1 MLNWFT
7 PKNINY
13 FYQEEITMGIV
24 YGYARVST
32 TGQCLDR
39 QLDAL
44 IQAGVDKDLIY
55 TEKMSGTK
63 SNRLKLKALLN
74 ILELGDTVYIE
85 SLNRLGR
92 SSADLITLMQTF
104 SDMGVTLVSLKEQ
117 LDFSSA
123 SGKMI
128 AQFLAVLAEFERS
141 CIVERVNE
149 GLAAARARGRVGGR
163 PATPDKIIDKA
174 LKMYDLHNLTVSEIC
189 RACGISR
196 PTLYKALRERENKKE
211 LEEMDNQD

>member
-1 MLNWFT
+1 M
-7 PKNINY
+7 K
-13 FYQEEITMGIV
+13 

-32 TGQCLDR
+32 EEQCLDR
-39 QLDAL
+39 Q
-44 IQAGVDKDLIY
+44 VDQLRKIGIDEENIY
-55 TEKMSGTK
+55 KEKMSGTK
-63 SNRLKLKALLN
+63 SNRPKLKAL
-74 ILELGDTVYIE
+74 ISAVEEGDVVYIE

-92 SSADLITLMQTF
+92 SSADLISLMQTF
-104 SDMGVTLVSLKEQ
+104 NNMNVTLISLKEN
-117 LDFSSA
+117 LDFSTA
-123 SGKMI
+123 AGKMI
-128 AQFLAVLAEFERS
+128 AQFLAILAEFERN

-163 PATPDKIIDKA
+163 PKTPDKIIDKA

-196 PTLYKALRERENKKE
+196 PTLYKALHERENKKE

>member
-1 MLNWFT
+1 
-7 PKNINY
+7 
-13 FYQEEITMGIV
+13 MGIV

-44 IQAGVDKDLIY
+44 TQAGVDKDLIY

-63 SNRLKLKALLN
+63 SNRPKLKALLN
-74 ILELGDTVYIE
+74 ILERGDTVYIE

-104 SDMGVTLVSLKEQ
+104 SDMGVTLISLKEQ

-123 SGKMI
+123 AGKMI
-128 AQFLAVLAEFERS
+128 AQFLAILAEFERN
-141 CIVERVNE
+141 CIVERVKE
-149 GLAAARARGRVGGR
+149 GLSAARARGRVGGR
-163 PATPDKIIDKA
+163 PATPEKILDKA

-196 PTLYKALRERENKKE
+196 PTLYKALRERENKKD
-211 LEEMDNQD
+211 LVEMDNQ

>member
-1 MLNWFT
+1 
-7 PKNINY
+7 
-13 FYQEEITMGIV
+13 MGIV

-63 SNRLKLKALLN
+63 SNRPKLKALLN
-74 ILELGDTVYIE
+74 ILEPGDTVYIE

-92 SSADLITLMQTF
+92 SSADLITLMQTL

-128 AQFLAVLAEFERS
+128 AQFLAVLAEFERR

-163 PATPDKIIDKA
+163 PKTPDKVIDKA

-196 PTLYKALRERENKKE
+196 PTLYKAIKLRAEKQE
-211 LEEMDNQD
+211 LENIDNQ

>member
-1 MLNWFT
+1 M
-7 PKNINY
+7 I
-13 FYQEEITMGIV
+13 

-32 TGQCLDR
+32 EEQCLDR
-39 QLDAL
+39 QIDQLK
-44 IQAGVDKDLIY
+44 GVGIEEEYIY
-55 TEKMSGTK
+55 KEKMSGTK
-63 SNRLKLKALLN
+63 SNRPKLKALLN
-74 ILELGDTVYIE
+74 VLEQGDTVYIE

-104 SDMGVTLVSLKEQ
+104 SDMGVTLISLKEQ

-123 SGKMI
+123 AGKMI
-128 AQFLAVLAEFERS
+128 AQFLAILAEFERN
-141 CIVERVNE
+141 CIVERVKE
-149 GLAAARARGRVGGR
+149 GLSAARARGRVGGR
-163 PATPDKIIDKA
+163 PATPEKILDKA

-211 LEEMDNQD
+211 LEEMDNQ

>member
-1 MLNWFT
+1 
-7 PKNINY
+7 
-13 FYQEEITMGIV
+13 MGIV

-44 IQAGVDKDLIY
+44 TQAGVDKNLIY
-55 TEKMSGTK
+55 CEKMSGTK
-63 SNRLKLKALLN
+63 SIRPKLKALLGV
-74 ILELGDTVYIE
+74 LESGDTVYIE

-92 SSADLITLMQTF
+92 SSADLISLMQTF
-104 SDMGVTLVSLKEQ
+104 ANMGVTLISLKEQ

-123 SGKMI
+123 AGKMM
-128 AQFLAVLAEFERS
+128 AQFLAILAEFERN

-149 GLAAARARGRVGGR
+149 GLAAARARGRIGGR
-163 PATPDKIIDKA
+163 PATPEKTLDKA
-174 LKMYDLHNLTVSEIC
+174 LKMYDMHNLTVSEIC